1 MISMIIK
8 GASWLAVIGCLYYM
22 SDQIVQLENRVEA
35 LEAHNIIIDRN
46 IEILREAIV
55 FLIKLIKEKLNLF
68 A

>member
-1 MISMIIK
+1 MVSIIIK
-8 GASWLAVIGCLYYM
+8 GALWLTVIGCMYYI

-68 A
+68 V